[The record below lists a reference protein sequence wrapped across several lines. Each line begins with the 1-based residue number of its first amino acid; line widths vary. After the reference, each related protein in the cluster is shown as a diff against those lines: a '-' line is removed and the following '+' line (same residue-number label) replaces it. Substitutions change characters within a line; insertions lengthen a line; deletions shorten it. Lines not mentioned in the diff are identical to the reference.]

1 MRRTILLVASLLL
14 ILTGCAQ
21 QSQLSGTEA
30 SGKHA
35 GSSKRKPILFSG
47 LRSQHHKSRGDD
59 IWPIIEDGLTFA
71 HEVPDHKVA
80 RYIDWYSGNESYFNR
95 TLARADKYMPYVVE
109 KLQENDLPMELA
121 LLPFIESAYNP
132 FAYSHSHASGLWQ
145 FIPDTGREMGLK
157 QDWWYEGRRDIV
169 DSTDAAI
176 RYLKILNTMF
186 DGDWQLTLAAYNGGP
201 GTVSRAM
208 EANRARGKPTD
219 FWSLSLREETR
230 AYVPQLIA
238 LSKVLSN
245 PGEYDIDRRSI
256 PAKPGFSIVEVK
268 DQIDL
273 SQAAKLANISP
284 EEIHH
289 LNPGFSRWVTPP
301 QGPHRLLL
309 PSQRVDGFLDR
320 LATAPRNTWRPGG
333 EYVVKAGD
341 TLGRIAANHGIGL
354 QELTQLNQ
362 LKSTHLRIGQVL
374 RIPGDSPAVSNL
386 ALNVGANTTA
396 RGNSRYSVKPGDSLW
411 SIARSH
417 NLKVEQLLAWNG
429 LKQGDVIAPGQ
440 QLTIRPETQ
449 GTATPNTQ
457 VSYEVKR
464 GDSLYDIA
472 RRFRVEVKDILAW
485 NDMELRQL
493 IQPGQSLTL
502 YPGQ

>member
-1 MRRTILLVASLLL
+1 M
-14 ILTGCAQ
+14 
-21 QSQLSGTEA
+21 
-30 SGKHA
+30 
-35 GSSKRKPILFSG
+35 
-47 LRSQHHKSRGDD
+47 
-59 IWPIIEDGLTFA
+59 
-71 HEVPDHKVA
+71 
-80 RYIDWYSGNESYFNR
+80 
-95 TLARADKYMPYVVE
+95 
-109 KLQENDLPMELA
+109 
-121 LLPFIESAYNP
+121 
-132 FAYSHSHASGLWQ
+132 
-145 FIPDTGREMGLK
+145 
-157 QDWWYEGRRDIV
+157 
-169 DSTDAAI
+169 
-176 RYLKILNTMF
+176 
-186 DGDWQLTLAAYNGGP
+186 
-201 GTVSRAM
+201 
-208 EANRARGKPTD
+208 
-219 FWSLSLREETR
+219 
-230 AYVPQLIA
+230 
-238 LSKVLSN
+238 
-245 PGEYDIDRRSI
+245 
-256 PAKPGFSIVEVK
+256 
-268 DQIDL
+268 
-273 SQAAKLANISP
+273 
-284 EEIHH
+284 
-289 LNPGFSRWVTPP
+289 
-301 QGPHRLLL
+301 
-309 PSQRVDGFLDR
+309 
-320 LATAPRNTWRPGG
+320 
-333 EYVVKAGD
+333 VKAGD

-417 NLKVEQLLAWNG
+417 NLKVEQLLACNG